1 MAERAGWLPASLI
14 RYGIVGLVTNAL
26 LYGLFV
32 VLIRLGLSAVLSA
45 AVCYAFGITL
55 SYLLNRRWSFE
66 SRASHRQDLP
76 RFLLSHGVGFGATM
90 VFISVLTRWL
100 APEIAQIL
108 NIGLTAI
115 TIYLSLRLFRFGQ
128 AGEADAPQDQ

>member
-45 AVCYAFGITL
+45 AVCYALGVTL
-55 SYLLNRRWSFE
+55 SYVLNRRWSFA
-66 SRASHRQDLP
+66 SAASHRHDLP
-76 RFLLSHGVGFGATM
+76 RFLFAYGIGFLATM
-90 VFISVLTRWL
+90 IFIAVLTHVL
-100 APEIAQIL
+100 APEVAQAL

-115 TIYLSLRLFRFGQ
+115 TIYLSLRLLRFGQ
-128 AGEADAPQDQ
+128 TGEKHAR